1 MNALP
6 HITTRRRTRLG
17 ALLFAAAILLAACS
31 SGNDA
36 AADGVSGAITNGF
49 THAFATFEG
58 DETTIEILADGKPV
72 VLNFF
77 ASTCRPCIAELP
89 DFEAVHQATTDELVF
104 VGLATDGDRPE
115 DAAGL
120 VEATGV
126 TFDVGLDT
134 SDSQFLRHY
143 DGLGMPTTV
152 FIRADGTVADSW
164 TGALTADALNDKID
178 DLLR

>member
-1 MNALP
+1 MNGP
-6 HITTRRRTRLG
+6 SSTPNHRRAPLG
-17 ALLFAAAILLAACS
+17 ALLLAVAVLLAACS
-31 SGNDA
+31 SAANDA
-36 AADGVSGAITNGF
+36 DAAVPGGITNGF
-49 THAFATFEG
+49 THAFATFDG
-58 DETTIEILADGKPV
+58 DETTIETLANGKPV

-77 ASTCRPCIAELP
+77 ASTCAPCIAELP
-89 DFEAVHQATTDELVF
+89 DFESVHQATTGEVTF
-104 VGLATDGDRPE
+104 VGLASDGDRPE
-115 DAAGL
+115 DAAKL
-120 VEATGV
+120 IEATGV

-164 TGALTADALNDKID
+164 TGALSTDSLNDKID